1 MTDAPLIYRSPEG
14 KAQCMAVYETA
25 LAQWPVPHEQ
35 LDLPT
40 RFGRTNV
47 IASGPDDAAPLVL
60 LHGQLATA
68 TMWSTII
75 AKLSRDHRAYAL
87 DQIDDVGKSVP
98 TRIPASRADYA
109 EWLLDVFDR
118 LELQKADIVGLSYGG
133 FLAVNFA
140 LHAPDRVNRLVL
152 LCPGLPSFDPAT
164 SSWAI
169 HGLAV
174 TLFPSRATA
183 RWLVQGMSVK
193 GYHSSN
199 SEAEQIIAGV
209 MNIRSRIP
217 FRPVLRDDEF
227 KDLKMPVLLLIG
239 DTETLYEPRAA
250 ADRARKLIPHI
261 EAEIIPDAGHML
273 ITDQPEAV
281 LNHIMRFLHHPM

>member
-1 MTDAPLIYRSPEG
+1 
-14 KAQCMAVYETA
+14 MAVYETA

-35 LDLPT
+35 FDLPT
-40 RFGRTNV
+40 RFGGTNV

-152 LCPGLPSFDPAT
+152 LCPGLPSFGPPT

-169 HGLAV
+169 HGLPV
-174 TLFPSRATA
+174 TLFPSHATA

-250 ADRARKLIPHI
+250 AYRARKLIPHI

-273 ITDQPEAV
+273 ITDQPEAA
-281 LNHIMRFLHHPM
+281 LNHIMRFLRHPM